1 MYVLSVIPLVPC
13 AVPLV
18 PCGVLLPHMWCPYV
32 CFERSLKLD
41 REWKKKENKET
52 RPWVCPMES
61 GMQPRGLVCVACHV
75 DGDTIKP
82 MQARTR
88 RPEHTTCTGTIQ
100 HGKAGGKQAPG
111 PGTLGAL
118 LCSAGGA
125 TCHHPTH
132 AGQRWVAPVRVLGY
146 TEKVRQCVCVCGWV
160 GVVWC
165 GGGGGGGGGGVRGE
179 PLS

>member
-1 MYVLSVIPLVPC
+1 MCVLSAPSNWTEN
-13 AVPLV
+13 
-18 PCGVLLPHMWCPYV
+18 G
-32 CFERSLKLD
+32 R
-41 REWKKKENKET
+41 KKKTKK
-52 RPWVCPMES
+52 
-61 GMQPRGLVCVACHV
+61 RGLGFVPWNQACSLVGWCVACHV

-146 TEKVRQCVCVCGWV
+146 TEKVRQCVCVCVGGW
-160 GVVWC
+160 VWC
-165 GGGGGGGGGGVRGE
+165 GVVTHTNMCIPPSVCTICMDAYHTSWRFLLRANMSQVG
-179 PLS
+179 